1 MSDFS
6 IIGNRTAMIDA
17 AAKTTG
23 AGKYTDDLSVPGML
37 VGKILHSPYPH
48 ARIRRID
55 TSRAEKCEGVVAVV
69 VGQDAPNPYGILP
82 VGHDEYALA
91 LDKVRYVGDNVAC
104 VVAVSESIAETA
116 LELIDV
122 EYEVLPA
129 YFDPEESMKA
139 VTDLIHD
146 SKPGNLEKDYHHVFG
161 DPDQGFAGAD
171 QIAEARFIANEVTHA
186 AMEPHST
193 LASFEID
200 PHTGKPGRLTVW
212 SSTQVPYYLQHKLSL
227 VLEMPMAQIRVI
239 KPLVGG
245 GFGGKSEVIP
255 LEIIAAIAARKA
267 QAAVKITYTREEVF
281 WAHRGRPRT
290 IIDLKTGVKKDGRI
304 TAVKARVVQDGGA
317 YCSYGVVTILYSGA
331 LLGALYDIPNI
342 QYDGY
347 RVLTNKPACGA
358 MRGHGTVNVR
368 FAFESQLDELALAIG
383 MDPAEIRQ
391 RNLLQPPCITVNGLR
406 VQSYGLP
413 ECIEKT
419 VDRSGWKQRK
429 GKLPRGRGLGIAC
442 SHYVSGAANSI
453 IRSDMPHSTVNI
465 KIDRDG
471 GVVVYTG
478 ASEIGQGSDTMT
490 AQIAAEV
497 LGCSLPRV
505 RVIAADTD
513 LTPIDI
519 GSYSSRVTFMAGN
532 ATLRAA
538 SEVKRLIAAAAAKK
552 MGCAAEDL
560 IFRNDQV
567 LRKNAAASV
576 GELADKSVRTT
587 QDEASVSGRVEGQIL
602 RGSLQQ
608 KRKEEGPKE
617 KMSFEEAVVAAID
630 FHGGLTGTGS
640 YAPPQEARGGK
651 HKGAGVG
658 PSPAYSYSAQVA
670 EVSVD
675 EETGE
680 VVVHKVWAAHDCG
693 RALNPVSVEG
703 QIIGSVW
710 MGMGQALTEEM
721 VWKDGMLMNPGLLE
735 YRSPSSVES
744 PEVEPIIVESVDPE
758 GPFGAKECSEGSL
771 AATIPAIANAI
782 YDAVGVR
789 LRESPFTPERVL
801 SALRAKRNARALNL
815 TKVLTRLLRHASANT
830 ADRCASKVR
839 ARNAT
844 RSIHRGEKCRPPR
857 AVPIEPYKV
866 QTAPAQNCRRRN
878 RVSRG
883 TFDACRAWQLARAGS
898 NSHPN
903 HCRRHRFNSIDAAET
918 IRAGAR
924 SRSARNRSAARHP
937 AAARRRRRNRGP
949 HHAPRHRALRL
960 SAPALCGP
968 HRSSGDRGIA
978 RTAEHGH
985 HRR

>member
-6 IIGNRTAMIDA
+6 IIGKPTAMVDA
-17 AAKTTG
+17 AEKTTG
-23 AGKYTDDLSVPGML
+23 AGKYTDDLTAPGML
-37 VGKILHSPYPH
+37 IGKILHSPFPH
-48 ARIRRID
+48 ARIKSID
-55 TSRAEKCEGVVAVV
+55 TSRAEAIEGVVTVV
-69 VGQDAPNPYGILP
+69 IGKDAPNPYGILP
-82 VGHDEYALA
+82 VGHDEHALA
-91 LDKVRYVGDNVAC
+91 IDKVRYVGDNVAC
-104 VVAVSESIAETA
+104 VVAVSESIAEKA
-116 LELIDV
+116 AELIDV
-122 EYEVLPA
+122 EYEVLPS

-139 VTDLIHD
+139 QADLIHD
-146 SKPGNLEKDYHHVFG
+146 NKPNNLEKDYHHAFG
-161 DPDQGFAGAD
+161 DPDRGFVEAD
-171 QIAEARFIANEVTHA
+171 HVAEARFIAGEVTHA

-193 LASFEID
+193 LASFELD
-200 PHTGKPGRLTVW
+200 PHTGKLGRLTVW

-227 VLEMPMAQIRVI
+227 VLEMPMQQIRVI

-255 LEIIAAIAARKA
+255 LEIIAAVAARKA
-267 QAAVKITYTREEVF
+267 LAPVKITYTREEVF

-290 IIDLKTGVKKDGRI
+290 IIDLKTGIRNDGSI
-304 TAVKARVVQDGGA
+304 TSVKARVVQDGGA

-368 FAFESQLDELALAIG
+368 FAFESQLDELAAMIG

-391 RNLLQPPCITVNGLR
+391 RNLLKPPCITVNGLR

-419 VDRSGWKQRK
+419 VERSGWKNRK

-497 LGCSLPRV
+497 LGCSLTRV

-538 SEVKRLIAAAAAKK
+538 ADVKTRIAAAAAKK
-552 MGCAAEDL
+552 MNCAAEEL
-560 IFRNDQV
+560 IFGDDTV
-567 LRKNAAASV
+567 TRKNGHVGTAA
-576 GELADKSVRTT
+576 LARPAEQSS
-587 QDEASVSGRVEGQIL
+587 ASVSGHVEGQIL

-608 KRKEEGPKE
+608 KRKDEGPKDR
-617 KMSFEEAVVAAID
+617 MTFEEAVVAAID
-630 FHGGLTGTGS
+630 FHGTLTGTGS
-640 YAPPQEARGGK
+640 YAPPPEARGGR
-651 HKGAGVG
+651 HKGGGVG

-680 VVVHKVWAAHDCG
+680 VTVHKVWAAHDCG

-721 VWKDGMLMNPGLLE
+721 VWKDGMLMNPGMLE

-744 PEVEPIIVESVDPE
+744 PEIEPIIVESIDPE

-771 AATIPAIANAI
+771 AATIPAISNAI

-789 LRESPFTPERVL
+789 LHESPFTPERVL
-801 SALRAKRNARALNL
+801 AALRAKRKEKKLNL
-815 TKVLTRLLRHASANT
+815 TENVDPTSPVRFREHGGSLCFKGKGPERHAL
-830 ADRCASKVR
+830 DP
-839 ARNAT
+839 AR
-844 RSIHRGEKCRPPR
+844 RD
-857 AVPIEPYKV
+857 
-866 QTAPAQNCRRRN
+866 APAP
-878 RVSRG
+878 
-883 TFDACRAWQLARAGS
+883 AG
-898 NSHPN
+898 
-903 HCRRHRFNSIDAAET
+903 
-918 IRAGAR
+918 GA
-924 SRSARNRSAARHP
+924 
-937 AAARRRRRNRGP
+937 
-949 HHAPRHRALRL
+949 
-960 SAPALCGP
+960 
-968 HRSSGDRGIA
+968 D
-978 RTAEHGH
+978 
-985 HRR
+985 

>member
-1 MSDFS
+1 MSSEFAV
-6 IIGNRTAMIDA
+6 IGKPTAMVDA
-17 AAKTTG
+17 AEKTTG
-23 AGKYTDDLSVPGML
+23 SGKYTDDLSVPGML

-48 ARIRRID
+48 ARIKAID
-55 TSRAEKCEGVVAVV
+55 TSKAQKLDGVVAVA
-69 VGQDAPNPYGILP
+69 VGKDAPKTYGILP
-82 VGHDEYALA
+82 VGHDEYPLA

-104 VVAVSESIAETA
+104 VVATSEAIAERA

-122 EYEVLPA
+122 DYEVLPG

-139 VTDLIHD
+139 ESDLIHD
-146 SKPGNLEKDYHHVFG
+146 HKPNNIEKDYHHVFG
-161 DPDQGFAGAD
+161 DPEKGFTEAD
-171 QIAEARFIANEVTHA
+171 QIAEARFISNEVTHA

-267 QAAVKITYTREEVF
+267 QAPVKITYTREEVF

-342 QYDGY
+342 QFDGY

-368 FAFESQLDELALAIG
+368 FAFESQLDELASAIG
-383 MDPAEIRQ
+383 MDAAEIRR
-391 RNLLQPPCITVNGLR
+391 RNLLKPPCITVNGLR

-419 VDRSGWKQRK
+419 VERSGWKERK
-429 GKLPRGRGLGIAC
+429 GKLAKGRGLGIAC

-490 AQIAAEV
+490 AQVAAET
-497 LGCSLPRV
+497 LGCSLSRV
-505 RVIAADTD
+505 RVVAADTD

-538 SEVKRLIAAAAAKK
+538 AEVKKLIAAAAAKK
-552 MGCAAEDL
+552 MSCDPGDVVIRDDRVSREARVDT
-560 IFRNDQV
+560 DTV
-567 LRKNAAASV
+567 
-576 GELADKSVRTT
+576 VRPAQEGSAT
-587 QDEASVSGRVEGQIL
+587 SVSGRVEGQIL

-608 KRKEEGPKE
+608 KRKEEGPKDS
-617 KMSFEEAVVAAID
+617 MTFEEAVVAAID
-630 FHGGLTGTGS
+630 FHGALTGTGS
-640 YAPPQEARGGK
+640 YAPPAEARGGK

-680 VVVHKVWAAHDCG
+680 VTVHKVWAAHDCG

-789 LRESPFTPERVL
+789 LHESPFTPERVL
-801 SALRAKRNARALNL
+801 AALRAKQKAKTLNL
-815 TKVLTRLLRHASANT
+815 TEGI
-830 ADRCASKVR
+830 D
-839 ARNAT
+839 
-844 RSIHRGEKCRPPR
+844 P
-857 AVPIEPYKV
+857 
-866 QTAPAQNCRRRN
+866 TAPTRFREH
-878 RVSRG
+878 G
-883 TFDACRAWQLARAGS
+883 GS
-898 NSHPN
+898 LWFKGKGP
-903 HCRRHRFNSIDAAET
+903 E
-918 IRAGAR
+918 
-924 SRSARNRSAARHP
+924 RHP
-937 AAARRRRRNRGP
+937 LDPSRQAE
-949 HHAPRHRALRL
+949 APVGGA
-960 SAPALCGP
+960 
-968 HRSSGDRGIA
+968 D
-978 RTAEHGH
+978 
-985 HRR
+985 

>member
-1 MSDFS
+1 MSEFS
-6 IIGNRTAMIDA
+6 IIGKPTAMVDA
-17 AAKTTG
+17 AEKTTG
-23 AGKYTDDLSVPGML
+23 AGKYTDDLSLPNML
-37 VGKILHSPYPH
+37 IGKILHSPYPH
-48 ARIRRID
+48 ARITRMD
-55 TSRAEKCEGVVAVV
+55 ASRAEKLDGVVAVV
-69 VGQDAPNPYGILP
+69 VGTDAPKPYGILP
-82 VGHDEYALA
+82 VGHDEHALA

-104 VVAVSESIAETA
+104 VVAISEAIAERA

-122 EYEVLPA
+122 QYEVLPA

-139 VTDLIHD
+139 QTDLIHD
-146 SKPGNLEKDYHHVFG
+146 NKPGNLEKDYHHAFG
-161 DPDQGFAGAD
+161 DPDKGFAEAEHMV
-171 QIAEARFIANEVTHA
+171 EARFIANEVTHA
-186 AMEPHST
+186 AMEPHCT
-193 LASFEID
+193 LASFELD
-200 PHTGKPGRLTVW
+200 PHTGKLGRLTVW

-227 VLEMPMAQIRVI
+227 VLEMPMSRIRVI

-255 LEIIAAIAARKA
+255 LEIIAAVAARKA
-267 QAAVKITYTREEVF
+267 QAPVKITYTREEVF

-290 IIDLKTGVKKDGRI
+290 IIDLKTGVKNDGRI
-304 TAVKARVVQDGGA
+304 TSVKARVVQDGGA

-368 FAFESQLDELALAIG
+368 FAFESQLDELAAKIG

-391 RNLLQPPCITVNGLR
+391 RNLLKPPCITVNGLR

-419 VDRSGWKQRK
+419 VERSGWKQRR
-429 GKLPRGRGLGIAC
+429 GKLPKGRGLGIAC

-453 IRSDMPHSTVNI
+453 IRSDMPHSTVNM

-490 AQIAAEV
+490 AQVAAEV
-497 LGCSLPRV
+497 LGCSLARV

-532 ATLRAA
+532 ATMRAA
-538 SEVKRLIAAAAAKK
+538 EDVKKRIAAAAATK
-552 MGCAAEDL
+552 MNCAAEDL
-560 IFRNDQV
+560 AFRDDLVFRKGTAAPVVKKDQAEEMDV
-567 LRKNAAASV
+567 
-576 GELADKSVRTT
+576 T
-587 QDEASVSGRVEGQIL
+587 QAGASVSGRVEGQIL

-617 KMSFEEAVVAAID
+617 WMTFEEAVVAAID
-630 FHGGLTGTGS
+630 FHGALTGTGS
-640 YAPPQEARGGK
+640 YAPPPEARGGK
-651 HKGAGVG
+651 HKGGGVG

-675 EETGE
+675 EDTGE
-680 VVVHKVWAAHDCG
+680 VTVHKVWAAHDCG

-721 VWKDGMLMNPGLLE
+721 VWKDGMLMNAGMLE

-744 PEVEPIIVESVDPE
+744 PEVEPIIVESIDPE

-789 LRESPFTPERVL
+789 LHESPFTPERVL
-801 SALRAKRNARALNL
+801 AALRAKRHSKALNL
-815 TKVLTRLLRHASANT
+815 TEGVDPTSPTRFREHGGSLCFKGKGPERHAL
-830 ADRCASKVR
+830 D
-839 ARNAT
+839 
-844 RSIHRGEKCRPPR
+844 P
-857 AVPIEPYKV
+857 
-866 QTAPAQNCRRRN
+866 
-878 RVSRG
+878 
-883 TFDACRAWQLARAGS
+883 
-898 NSHPN
+898 
-903 HCRRHRFNSIDAAET
+903 
-918 IRAGAR
+918 
-924 SRSARNRSAARHP
+924 
-937 AAARRRRRNRGP
+937 ARRE
-949 HHAPRHRALRL
+949 APM
-960 SAPALCGP
+960 SAGGA
-968 HRSSGDRGIA
+968 D
-978 RTAEHGH
+978 
-985 HRR
+985 

>member
-6 IIGNRTAMIDA
+6 IIGKPTAMIDA

-23 AGKYTDDLSVPGML
+23 AGKYTDDLSLPGML

-48 ARIRRID
+48 ARLKLID
-55 TSRAEKCEGVVAVV
+55 TTRAEKCEGVVAVV
-69 VGQDAPNPYGILP
+69 VGKDAPNPYGILP

-104 VVAVSESIAETA
+104 VVGVSEAIAEKA

-122 EYEVLPA
+122 EYQVLPA

-139 VTDLIHD
+139 QSDLIHD
-146 SKPGNLEKDYHHVFG
+146 SKPHNVEKDYHHVFG
-161 DPDQGFAGAD
+161 DPDKGFAEAD
-171 QIAEARFIANEVTHA
+171 QVAEARFIANEVTHA

-193 LASFEID
+193 LASFELD
-200 PHTGKPGRLTVW
+200 PHTGKLGRLTVW

-227 VLEMPMAQIRVI
+227 VLEMPMSQIRVI

-255 LEIIAAIAARKA
+255 LEIIAAVAARKA
-267 QAAVKITYTREEVF
+267 QAPVKITYTREEVF

-290 IIDLKTGVKKDGRI
+290 IIDLKTGVKSDGRI

-331 LLGALYDIPNI
+331 LLGALYDIPSI

-368 FAFESQLDELALAIG
+368 FAFESQLDELAAKIG

-391 RNLLQPPCITVNGLR
+391 RNLLQPPCVTVNGLR

-419 VDRSGWKQRK
+419 VERSRWKQRK
-429 GKLPRGRGLGIAC
+429 GKLPQGRGLGIAC

-538 SEVKRLIAAAAAKK
+538 AEVKKLIAAAAAKT
-552 MGCAAEDL
+552 MGCEEEEL
-560 IFRNDQV
+560 IFREDAIF
-567 LRKNAAASV
+567 RSRRTESAESEAAQTSR
-576 GELADKSVRTT
+576 GLDGRERPSPDRST
-587 QDEASVSGRVEGQIL
+587 QSQRAEQPSVSGRVEGQIL

-608 KRKEEGPKE
+608 KRKEEGPKNS
-617 KMSFEEAVVAAID
+617 MTFEEAVVAAID
-630 FHGGLTGTGS
+630 FHGALTGTGS
-640 YAPPQEARGGK
+640 YAPPPEARGGK

-680 VVVHKVWAAHDCG
+680 VTVHKVWAAHDCG

-721 VWKDGMLMNPGLLE
+721 VWKDGMLMNAGLLE

-789 LRESPFTPERVL
+789 LHESPFTPERVL
-801 SALRAKRNARALNL
+801 AALRAKKNAKALNL
-815 TKVLTRLLRHASANT
+815 TEGVDPTSPAGFREHGGWLCFNGKGPERHALDPS
-830 ADRCASKVR
+830 
-839 ARNAT
+839 
-844 RSIHRGEKCRPPR
+844 
-857 AVPIEPYKV
+857 
-866 QTAPAQNCRRRN
+866 RRETPS
-878 RVSRG
+878 V
-883 TFDACRAWQLARAGS
+883 AGS
-898 NSHPN
+898 A
-903 HCRRHRFNSIDAAET
+903 D
-918 IRAGAR
+918 
-924 SRSARNRSAARHP
+924 
-937 AAARRRRRNRGP
+937 
-949 HHAPRHRALRL
+949 
-960 SAPALCGP
+960 
-968 HRSSGDRGIA
+968 
-978 RTAEHGH
+978 
-985 HRR
+985 

>member
-1 MSDFS
+1 VKNAFS
-6 IIGNRTAMIDA
+6 IIGKPTAMIDA
-17 AAKTTG
+17 AEKTTG
-23 AGKYTDDLSVPGML
+23 AGKYTDDLSLPGML

-48 ARIRRID
+48 ARIKRID
-55 TSRAEKCEGVVAVV
+55 TSRAEALEGVVAVA
-69 VGQDAPNPYGILP
+69 VGTDAPNPFGILP
-82 VGHDEYALA
+82 VGHDEHALA

-104 VVAVSESIAETA
+104 VAAVSEAIAERA

-122 EYEVLPA
+122 DYELLPA

-139 VTDLIHD
+139 NSDLIHQN
-146 SKPGNLEKDYHHVFG
+146 KPHNLEKDYHHVFG
-161 DPDQGFAGAD
+161 DPEKGFAEAD
-171 QIAEARFIANEVTHA
+171 HVAEARFVANEVTHA

-193 LASFEID
+193 LASFELD
-200 PHTGKPGRLTVW
+200 PHTGSLGRLTVW

-267 QAAVKITYTREEVF
+267 KAPVKITYTREEVF

-290 IIDLKTGVKKDGRI
+290 IIDLKTGVKNDGRI
-304 TAVKARVVQDGGA
+304 TAVRARVVQDGGA

-342 QYDGY
+342 QYDGF

-368 FAFESQLDELALAIG
+368 FAFESQLDELAAKIG
-383 MDPAEIRQ
+383 MDPAEIR
-391 RNLLQPPCITVNGLR
+391 RCNLLQPPCITVNGLR

-413 ECIEKT
+413 ECIAKT
-419 VDRSGWKQRK
+419 VERSGWKKRK
-429 GKLPRGRGLGIAC
+429 GRLPRGRGLGIAC

-490 AQIAAEV
+490 AQIAAEA
-497 LGCSLPRV
+497 LGCSLSRV

-538 SEVKRLIAAAAAKK
+538 GEVKKLIAAAAATKMNCGPEELVFCGDVVKK
-552 MGCAAEDL
+552 RETQSA
-560 IFRNDQV
+560 
-567 LRKNAAASV
+567 
-576 GELADKSVRTT
+576 GEGARATRTGPT
-587 QDEASVSGRVEGQIL
+587 VSGRVEGQIL

-608 KRKEEGPKE
+608 KREDEGPKDW
-617 KMSFEEAVVAAID
+617 MTFEEAVVAAID
-630 FHGGLTGTGS
+630 FHGALTGTGS
-640 YAPPQEARGGK
+640 YAPPPEARGGK

-675 EETGE
+675 EDTGE
-680 VVVHKVWAAHDCG
+680 VTVHKVWAAHDCG
-693 RALNPVSVEG
+693 RALNPVSVAG

-744 PEVEPIIVESVDPE
+744 PVVEPIIVESIDPE

-789 LRESPFTPERVL
+789 LHECPFTPERVL
-801 SALRAKRNARALNL
+801 AALRAKKNAKALNL
-815 TKVLTRLLRHASANT
+815 TEGIDPTDPVRLREHGGALWFKGKGPERHAL
-830 ADRCASKVR
+830 D
-839 ARNAT
+839 
-844 RSIHRGEKCRPPR
+844 P
-857 AVPIEPYKV
+857 
-866 QTAPAQNCRRRN
+866 
-878 RVSRG
+878 
-883 TFDACRAWQLARAGS
+883 
-898 NSHPN
+898 
-903 HCRRHRFNSIDAAET
+903 
-918 IRAGAR
+918 
-924 SRSARNRSAARHP
+924 
-937 AAARRRRRNRGP
+937 ARRE
-949 HHAPRHRALRL
+949 
-960 SAPALCGP
+960 SPA
-968 HRSSGDRGIA
+968 
-978 RTAEHGH
+978 TAEGAD
-985 HRR
+985 

>member
-6 IIGNRTAMIDA
+6 IIGKPTAMVDA
-17 AAKTTG
+17 AEKTTG
-23 AGKYTDDLSVPGML
+23 AGKYTDDLSVSGML

-48 ARIRRID
+48 ARITSID
-55 TSRAEKCEGVVAVV
+55 TRRAEALDGVVAVV
-69 VGQDAPNPYGILP
+69 VGEDAPTPYGILP
-82 VGHDEYALA
+82 VGHDEHALA
-91 LDKVRYVGDNVAC
+91 IDKVRYVGDNVAC
-104 VVAVSESIAETA
+104 VVAVSEAIAEKA

-122 EYEVLPA
+122 KYEVLPA

-139 VTDLIHD
+139 ATDLIHD
-146 SKPGNLEKDYHHVFG
+146 NKPGNLEKDYHHAFG
-161 DPDQGFAGAD
+161 DPDKGFAEAD
-171 QIAEARFIANEVTHA
+171 HIAEARFIANEVTHA

-193 LASFEID
+193 LASFVLD
-200 PHTGKPGRLTVW
+200 PHTGKLGRLTVW

-255 LEIIAAIAARKA
+255 LEIIAAVAARKA
-267 QAAVKITYTREEVF
+267 QAPVKITYTREEVF

-290 IIDLKTGVKKDGRI
+290 IIDLKTGIKNDGSI
-304 TAVKARVVQDGGA
+304 TVVKARVVQDGGA

-331 LLGALYDIPNI
+331 LLGALYDIPHI

-368 FAFESQLDELALAIG
+368 FAFESQLDELAAKIG
-383 MDPAEIRQ
+383 MDSAEIRQ
-391 RNLLQPPCITVNGLR
+391 RNLLKPPCITVNGLR

-419 VDRSGWKQRK
+419 VERSEWKQRK
-429 GKLPRGRGLGIAC
+429 GKLPKGRGLGIAC

-497 LGCSLPRV
+497 LGCSLSRV
-505 RVIAADTD
+505 RIIAADTD

-538 SEVKRLIAAAAAKK
+538 DDVKKRIAAAAAKK
-552 MGCAAEDL
+552 MNCAAEGV
-560 IFRNDQV
+560 IFRNDV
-567 LRKNAAASV
+567 LFKKGSPAPLVKKDRSEEV
-576 GELADKSVRTT
+576 EVT
-587 QDEASVSGRVEGQIL
+587 QAGASVSGRVEGQIL

-617 KMSFEEAVVAAID
+617 WMTFEEAVVAAID
-630 FHGGLTGTGS
+630 FHGALTGTGS
-640 YAPPQEARGGK
+640 YAPPPEARGGR
-651 HKGAGVG
+651 HKGGGVG

-675 EETGE
+675 EDTGE
-680 VVVHKVWAAHDCG
+680 VTVHKVWAAHDCG

-721 VWKDGMLMNPGLLE
+721 VWKDGMLMNAGMLE
-735 YRSPSSVES
+735 YRSPSSAES
-744 PEVEPIIVESVDPE
+744 PEIEPIIVESIDPE

-771 AATIPAIANAI
+771 AATIPAISNAI

-789 LRESPFTPERVL
+789 LHESPFTPERVL
-801 SALRAKRNARALNL
+801 AAIRAKKKEKALNL
-815 TKVLTRLLRHASANT
+815 TEGVDPTSP
-830 ADRCASKVR
+830 VR
-839 ARNAT
+839 FR
-844 RSIHRGEKCRPPR
+844 
-857 AVPIEPYKV
+857 
-866 QTAPAQNCRRRN
+866 
-878 RVSRG
+878 
-883 TFDACRAWQLARAGS
+883 
-898 NSHPN
+898 
-903 HCRRHRFNSIDAAET
+903 
-918 IRAGAR
+918 
-924 SRSARNRSAARHP
+924 
-937 AAARRRRRNRGP
+937 
-949 HHAPRHRALRL
+949 
-960 SAPALCGP
+960 
-968 HRSSGDRGIA
+968 
-978 RTAEHGH
+978 EHGGSLCFKGKGPERH
-985 HRR
+985 VLDPSRRETPAIVGGAD

>member
-1 MSDFS
+1 MSNFS
-6 IIGNRTAMIDA
+6 IIGKPTAMIDA
-17 AAKTTG
+17 AEKTTG

-48 ARIRRID
+48 ARIKRID
-55 TSRAEKCEGVVAVV
+55 TTRAEGLDGVVAVV
-69 VGQDAPNPYGILP
+69 VGEDAPNPYGILP
-82 VGHDEYALA
+82 VGHDEHALA

-104 VVAVSESIAETA
+104 VVAVSEAIAEKAT
-116 LELIDV
+116 ELIDV

-139 VTDLIHD
+139 QADLIHD
-146 SKPGNLEKDYHHVFG
+146 NKPGNLEKDYHHVFG
-161 DPDQGFAGAD
+161 DPGKGFDDAD
-171 QIAEARFIANEVTHA
+171 HIAEARFIANEVTHA

-193 LASFEID
+193 LASFELD
-200 PHTGKPGRLTVW
+200 PHTGHLGRLTVW

-227 VLEMPMAQIRVI
+227 VLEMPMSQLRVI

-255 LEIIAAIAARKA
+255 LEIIAAVAARKA
-267 QAAVKITYTREEVF
+267 QAPVKITYTREEVF

-290 IIDLKTGVKKDGRI
+290 IIDLKTGIKNDGSI
-304 TAVKARVVQDGGA
+304 TSVGARVVQDGGA

-368 FAFESQLDELALAIG
+368 FAFESQLDELAAKIR

-391 RNLLQPPCITVNGLR
+391 RNLLKPPCVTVNGLR

-419 VDRSGWKQRK
+419 VERSGWKERK
-429 GKLPRGRGLGIAC
+429 GKLPKGRGLGIAC

-490 AQIAAEV
+490 AQVAAEV
-497 LGCSLPRV
+497 LGCSLDRV

-538 SEVKRLIAAAAAKK
+538 EEVKKRIAAAAARK
-552 MGCAAEDL
+552 MNCAAEELMFREDL
-560 IFRNDQV
+560 VFKKGSAPPTLKKD
-567 LRKNAAASV
+567 
-576 GELADKSVRTT
+576 
-587 QDEASVSGRVEGQIL
+587 QDEELEMTQAGASVSGRVEGQIL

-608 KRKEEGPKE
+608 KRTEEGPKE
-617 KMSFEEAVVAAID
+617 WMTFDEAVVAAID
-630 FHGGLTGTGS
+630 FHGALTGTGS
-640 YAPPQEARGGK
+640 YAPPPEARGGK
-651 HKGAGVG
+651 HKGGGVG

-675 EETGE
+675 EDTGE
-680 VVVHKVWAAHDCG
+680 VTVHKVWAAHDCG
-693 RALNPVSVEG
+693 RALNPVAVEG

-721 VWKDGMLMNPGLLE
+721 VWKDGMLMNGGMLE

-744 PEVEPIIVESVDPE
+744 PEVEPIIVESIDPE

-771 AATIPAIANAI
+771 AATIPAISNAI

-789 LRESPFTPERVL
+789 LHESPFTPERVL
-801 SALRAKRNARALNL
+801 AALRAKRKDKALNL
-815 TKVLTRLLRHASANT
+815 TEGV
-830 ADRCASKVR
+830 D
-839 ARNAT
+839 
-844 RSIHRGEKCRPPR
+844 P
-857 AVPIEPYKV
+857 
-866 QTAPAQNCRRRN
+866 TAPARFREH
-878 RVSRG
+878 G
-883 TFDACRAWQLARAGS
+883 GS
-898 NSHPN
+898 LCFKDKGPE
-903 HCRRHRFNSIDAAET
+903 RHALD
-918 IRAGAR
+918 
-924 SRSARNRSAARHP
+924 P
-937 AAARRRRRNRGP
+937 A
-949 HHAPRHRALRL
+949 HRE
-960 SAPALCGP
+960 APASTG
-968 HRSSGDRGIA
+968 GAD
-978 RTAEHGH
+978 
-985 HRR
+985 

>member
-1 MSDFS
+1 MNNGFS
-6 IIGNRTAMIDA
+6 IIGKRITMVDA
-17 AAKTTG
+17 AGKTTG

-37 VGKILHSPYPH
+37 IGKILHSPYPH
-48 ARIRRID
+48 ARIKRID
-55 TSRAEKCEGVVAVV
+55 TSRAEALDGVATVV
-69 VGQDAPNPYGILP
+69 VGADAPKTYGILP
-82 VGHDEYALA
+82 VGHDETALA
-91 LDKVRYVGDNVAC
+91 VDRVRYVGDNVAC
-104 VVAVSESIAETA
+104 AAAVDEATAERA

-139 VTDLIHD
+139 ETDLIHD
-146 SKPGNLEKDYHHVFG
+146 QKPHNVEKDYHHVFG
-161 DPDQGFAGAD
+161 DPEKGFAEAD
-171 QIAEARFIANEVTHA
+171 YVAEGRFIANEVTHA

-200 PHTGKPGRLTVW
+200 PYSGKPGRLTVW

-255 LEIIAAIAARKA
+255 LEIIAAVAARKA
-267 QAAVKITYTREEVF
+267 NAPVKITYSREEVF

-290 IIDLKTGVKKDGRI
+290 IIDLKTGVKNDGRI

-368 FAFESQLDELALAIG
+368 FAFESQLDEISAKIG
-383 MDPAEIRQ
+383 VDPAEIRC

-413 ECIEKT
+413 ECIAQVVT
-419 VDRSGWKQRK
+419 RSKWTERK
-429 GKLPRGRGLGIAC
+429 GKLGKGRGLGIAC

-490 AQIAAEV
+490 AQIAAEA
-497 LGCSLPRV
+497 LGCSLERV
-505 RVIAADTD
+505 KVIAADTD
-513 LTPIDI
+513 VTPIDI

-538 SEVKRLIAAAAAKK
+538 EEVKKQIASAAAKR
-552 MGCAAEDL
+552 MNCSPEEL
-560 IFRNDQV
+560 VFRDDV
-567 LRKNAAASV
+567 VSRKDAGKHGGTQAS
-576 GELADKSVRTT
+576 A
-587 QDEASVSGRVEGQIL
+587 SGRVEGQIL

-608 KRKEEGPKE
+608 KRMDEGPRDT
-617 KMSFEEAVVAAID
+617 MSFEEAVVAAID
-630 FHGGLTGTGS
+630 FHGTLTGTGS
-640 YAPPQEARGGK
+640 YAPPAEARGGK
-651 HKGAGVG
+651 YKGAGVG
-658 PSPAYSYSAQVA
+658 PSPAYSYATQVA

-675 EETGE
+675 EETG
-680 VVVHKVWAAHDCG
+680 VVTVHKVWASHDCG

-703 QIIGSVW
+703 QIVGSVW
-710 MGMGQALTEEM
+710 MGLGQALQEEM

-735 YRSPSSVES
+735 YRSPSSAES
-744 PEVEPIIVESVDPE
+744 PEIEAIIVESIDPE

-782 YDAVGVR
+782 YDAAGIR
-789 LRESPFTPERVL
+789 LRECPFTPERVL
-801 SALRAKRNARALNL
+801 AALRAKNRA
-815 TKVLTRLLRHASANT
+815 K
-830 ADRCASKVR
+830 
-839 ARNAT
+839 
-844 RSIHRGEKCRPPR
+844 
-857 AVPIEPYKV
+857 AVNMTEGVDP
-866 QTAPAQNCRRRN
+866 TAPTRFREHGG
-878 RVSRG
+878 SLWFRG
-883 TFDACRAWQLARAGS
+883 KG
-898 NSHPN
+898 PE
-903 HCRRHRFNSIDAAET
+903 RHILD
-918 IRAGAR
+918 
-924 SRSARNRSAARHP
+924 P
-937 AAARRRRRNRGP
+937 ARRDSPVDAG
-949 HHAPRHRALRL
+949 
-960 SAPALCGP
+960 
-968 HRSSGDRGIA
+968 GD
-978 RTAEHGH
+978 E
-985 HRR
+985 

>member
-1 MSDFS
+1 MKHDFS
-6 IIGNRTAMIDA
+6 IIGKPTAMIDA
-17 AAKTTG
+17 AEKTTG
-23 AGKYTDDLSVPGML
+23 AGKYTDDLRLPGML

-48 ARIRRID
+48 ARLRRID
-55 TSRAEKCEGVVAVV
+55 ASRAEKLEGVVAVV
-69 VGQDAPNPYGILP
+69 VGKDAPNPYGILP
-82 VGHDEYALA
+82 VGHDEHALA

-104 VVAVSESIAETA
+104 VVAVSEAVAESA

-122 EYEVLPA
+122 DYEVLPA
-129 YFDPEESMKA
+129 YFDPEQAMKA
-139 VTDLIHD
+139 ITVLIHD
-146 SKPGNLEKDYHHVFG
+146 NKPGNIEKDYHHVFG
-161 DPDQGFAGAD
+161 DPDRGFADAD
-171 QIAEARFIANEVTHA
+171 HVAEARFIANEVTHA

-200 PHTGKPGRLTVW
+200 PHSGKPGRLTVW

-255 LEIIAAIAARKA
+255 LEIIAAVAARKA
-267 QAAVKITYTREEVF
+267 KAPVRITYTREEVF

-304 TAVKARVVQDGGA
+304 SAVKARVVQDGGA

-368 FAFESQLDELALAIG
+368 FAFESQLDELAATIG

-419 VDRSGWKQRK
+419 VERSGWKERH
-429 GKLPRGRGLGIAC
+429 GKLPAGRGLGIAC

-490 AQIAAEV
+490 AQIAAEA
-497 LGCSLPRV
+497 LGCSLSRV

-538 SEVKRLIAAAAAKK
+538 GEVKKLIAAAAAKK
-552 MGCAAEDL
+552 MGCTLANL
-560 IFRNDQV
+560 TFRNDRV
-567 LRKNAAASV
+567 FRRDVAASSWS
-576 GELADKSVRTT
+576 ELADMSVRPT
-587 QDEASVSGRVEGQIL
+587 QHETSVSGRVEGQIL

-608 KRKEEGPKE
+608 KRKDEGPKDW
-617 KMSFEEAVVAAID
+617 MTFEEAVVAAID
-630 FHGGLTGTGS
+630 FHGALTGTGS
-640 YAPPQEARGGK
+640 YAPPAEARGGK
-651 HKGAGVG
+651 HKGGGVG

-675 EETGE
+675 QETGE
-680 VVVHKVWAAHDCG
+680 VTVHKVWAAHDCG

-744 PEVEPIIVESVDPE
+744 PTVEPIIVESIDPE

-789 LRESPFTPERVL
+789 LHESPFTPERVL
-801 SALRAKRNARALNL
+801 AALRAKKNAKALDL
-815 TKVLTRLLRHASANT
+815 TEGI
-830 ADRCASKVR
+830 D
-839 ARNAT
+839 
-844 RSIHRGEKCRPPR
+844 P
-857 AVPIEPYKV
+857 
-866 QTAPAQNCRRRN
+866 TAPTRFREHGGSLC
-878 RVSRG
+878 
-883 TFDACRAWQLARAGS
+883 FDGK
-898 NSHPN
+898 
-903 HCRRHRFNSIDAAET
+903 
-918 IRAGAR
+918 
-924 SRSARNRSAARHP
+924 
-937 AAARRRRRNRGP
+937 
-949 HHAPRHRALRL
+949 
-960 SAPALCGP
+960 GP
-968 HRSSGDRGIA
+968 HRHALDPS
-978 RTAEHGH
+978 
-985 HRR
+985 RREASIGGAD

>member
-1 MSDFS
+1 MTDFS
-6 IIGNRTAMIDA
+6 IIGKPIPMVDA
-17 AAKTTG
+17 AGKTTG
-23 AGKYTDDLSVPGML
+23 AGKYTDDLTFRGML
-37 VGKILHSPYPH
+37 VGKLLHSPHPH
-48 ARIRRID
+48 ARIKRID
-55 TSRAEKCEGVVAVV
+55 TNKAEKLDGVVAVAI
-69 VGQDAPNPYGILP
+69 GADAPNTYGILP
-82 VGHDEYALA
+82 VGHDEHALA
-91 LDKVRYVGDNVAC
+91 VDKVRYVGDNVAC
-104 VVAVSESIAETA
+104 VAAEDEATAEKA

-122 EYEVLPA
+122 EYELLPA

-139 VTDLIHD
+139 DRDLIHD
-146 SKPGNLEKDYHHVFG
+146 NKPHNLEKDYHHVFG
-161 DPDQGFAGAD
+161 DPEKGFAEAD
-171 QIAEARFIANEVTHA
+171 HIEEARFIANEVTHA

-193 LASFEID
+193 LASFELD
-200 PHTGKPGRLTVW
+200 SQTGQLGRLTVW

-227 VLEMPMAQIRVI
+227 VLEMPMSQIRVI

-267 QAAVKITYTREEVF
+267 KRPVKITYTREEVF

-290 IIDLKTGVKKDGRI
+290 IIDLKTGVKNDGRI

-368 FAFESQLDELALAIG
+368 FAFESQLDELAAKINL
-383 MDPAEIRQ
+383 DPAEIRR
-391 RNLLQPPCITVNGLR
+391 RNLLKPPCVTVNGLR

-413 ECIEKT
+413 ECINKVVE
-419 VDRSGWKQRK
+419 RSGWNDRK
-429 GKLPRGRGLGIAC
+429 GKLRSGHGLGLAC

-497 LGCSLPRV
+497 LGCSLARV
-505 RVIAADTD
+505 KVIAADTD

-538 SEVKRLIAAAAAKK
+538 QQVKKQIAAAAAKK
-552 MGCAAEDL
+552 MDCSSENLTFRDDIVLCQGRNMPAPTSRGPDGRGRPSPHGSSQPPSPQPPHVGAGALTRPAEPRSATV
-560 IFRNDQV
+560 F
-567 LRKNAAASV
+567 
-576 GELADKSVRTT
+576 
-587 QDEASVSGRVEGQIL
+587 GRVEGQIL

-608 KRKEEGPKE
+608 KRKDEGPKDS
-617 KMSFEEAVVAAID
+617 MTFEEAVVAAID
-630 FHGGLTGTGS
+630 FHGALTGTGS
-640 YAPPQEARGGK
+640 YAPPPEARGGK

-670 EVSVD
+670 EVRVD

-680 VVVHKVWAAHDCG
+680 VTVPKVWAAHDCG

-721 VWKDGMLMNPGLLE
+721 IWKDGLLMNPGLLE

-744 PEVEPIIVESVDPE
+744 PEVEPIIVESIDPE

-789 LRESPFTPERVL
+789 LHEAPFTPERVL
-801 SALRAKRNARALNL
+801 AAMRAKRNARALNL
-815 TKVLTRLLRHASANT
+815 TEGV
-830 ADRCASKVR
+830 D
-839 ARNAT
+839 
-844 RSIHRGEKCRPPR
+844 P
-857 AVPIEPYKV
+857 
-866 QTAPAQNCRRRN
+866 TAPA
-878 RVSRG
+878 
-883 TFDACRAWQLARAGS
+883 
-898 NSHPN
+898 
-903 HCRRHRFNSIDAAET
+903 RF
-918 IRAGAR
+918 R
-924 SRSARNRSAARHP
+924 
-937 AAARRRRRNRGP
+937 
-949 HHAPRHRALRL
+949 
-960 SAPALCGP
+960 
-968 HRSSGDRGIA
+968 
-978 RTAEHGH
+978 EHGGAVWVKGKGAE
-985 HRR
+985 RVGRAPSPTKRSLT